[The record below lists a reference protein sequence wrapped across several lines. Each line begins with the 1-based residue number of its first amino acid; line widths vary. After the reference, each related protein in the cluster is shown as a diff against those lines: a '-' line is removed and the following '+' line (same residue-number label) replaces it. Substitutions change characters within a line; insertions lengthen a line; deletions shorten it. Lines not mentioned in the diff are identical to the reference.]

1 VGRAAAF
8 AQRLGLPIRDPGLLE
23 QALVHSS
30 YLHEHPEAAA
40 GHNER
45 LEYLGD
51 AVVSL
56 AVSEVLYAR
65 HPDDDEGILS
75 ARRAAIVSTIGLSRL
90 AGRLE
95 LGELLLLGEGE
106 AARGGRRRPS
116 LLASSFEAVTGALY
130 LDLGWTATRDWLVRL
145 AAPELDH
152 DVPIGTLKSPKSRLQ
167 EHTQQTT
174 GGRPSYHLLDATGP
188 DHEKLF
194 QIEVS
199 VDGVVLGRGLGSS
212 RRIAETEAAAQA
224 LESLRSMPSLDRADG
239 DAEGRRA

>member
-1 VGRAAAF
+1 MGRAAAF
-8 AQRLGLPIRDPGLLE
+8 AQRLGLAIRDPGLLE

-51 AVVSL
+51 AVVNL
-56 AVSEVLYAR
+56 AMSEVLYAR

-90 AGRLE
+90 AGRID

-116 LLASSFEAVTGALY
+116 LLASSFEAVAGALY

-152 DVPIGTLKSPKSRLQ
+152 DVPIGALKSPKSRLQ
-167 EHTQQTT
+167 EHTQRAT

-188 DHEKLF
+188 DHEKQF

-199 VDGVVLGRGLGSS
+199 VDGVILGRGLGSS

-224 LESLRSMPSLDRADG
+224 LESLRSMRSSGRAAG
-239 DAEGRRA
+239 DAEGTPA

>member
-1 VGRAAAF
+1 MGRAAAF
-8 AQRLGLPIRDPGLLE
+8 AQRLGLPIRDAGLLE

-51 AVVSL
+51 AVVNL
-56 AVSEVLYAR
+56 AMSEVLYAR

-75 ARRAAIVSTIGLSRL
+75 ARRAAIVSTSGLSRL
-90 AGRLE
+90 AGRIE

-130 LDLGWTATRDWLVRL
+130 LDLGWTETRDWLVRL
-145 AAPELDH
+145 AGPELDH
-152 DVPIGTLKSPKSRLQ
+152 DVPIGALKSPKSRLQ
-167 EHTQQTT
+167 EHTQRTT

-188 DHEKLF
+188 DHEKQF

-224 LESLRSMPSLDRADG
+224 LESLRSTRSSDRAAG
-239 DAEGRRA
+239 DAEGTPA